1 VVDIDAAT
9 ITVLIAVI
17 GCLVGLANWNRN
29 MKLDAESLAAIV
41 KRIETSVSHTEEQI
55 QDLKAD
61 LKIYKETADD
71 AYDKVIKL
79 ENELKN

>member
-1 VVDIDAAT
+1 
-9 ITVLIAVI
+9 
-17 GCLVGLANWNRN
+17 

-41 KRIETSVSHTEEQI
+41 KRIETSVNHTEEQI

>member
-1 VVDIDAAT
+1 VIDIDAAT
-9 ITVLIAVI
+9 ITVLIAVV

-41 KRIETSVSHTEEQI
+41 KRIETSVNHTEEQI

>member
-9 ITVLIAVI
+9 ITVLIAVV

-41 KRIETSVSHTEEQI
+41 KRIETSVNHTEEQI